1 MKRKNVLDMEND
13 LDFLLRLF
21 GEGMTIRTEK
31 FGVSGVMAN
40 VENRNKEKKIC
51 FLAKDEKEARETAK
65 EWMLGQMLLGY
76 KDLREVT
83 LFLANRVRITKD
95 IENGNC

>member
-1 MKRKNVLDMEND
+1 MEND
-13 LDFLLRLF
+13 IDFLLRLF

-31 FGVSGVMAN
+31 FGASGVKAN

-51 FLAKDEKEARETAK
+51 FLAKDDETAREIAK
-65 EWMLGQMLLGY
+65 EWMLGQMLLNY

-83 LFLANRVRITKD
+83 LFLANRVRMIKD